1 MALRRLG
8 SQVCGLFVEA
18 EGEQFGRRLG
28 SLLPLIE
35 REIHTTNFEDVGIGV
50 RNNPSTV

>member
-8 SQVCGLFVEA
+8 AQVCGLFVEA
-18 EGEQFGRRLG
+18 DGEKFGRRLG

-35 REIHTTNFEDVGIGV
+35 KEIHSANFDDVSVCV
-50 RNNPSTV
+50 RHNPVTS